1 MSSPIGCTLGL
12 PACLIIEWL
21 NDHSSSRLSLLPCM
35 DAPSSNAPPPN
46 PNGADPFGGPPT
58 PNDNDGSF
66 VTAMQGAG
74 LLADLDDNEFLRI
87 IEDLPDTLTGAAR
100 RMELLSRYFQGGD
113 EAASARR
120 TKTDRFFIHR
130 EADAVSAQSI
140 LRRVSALAPEIG
152 QVSLERIGE
161 ARYGQLVLRTQEHVV
176 PVVDDDEVD
185 EDDATV
191 PIMMP
196 TVTVRGIVQ
205 ATNVL
210 LQRAGVRVRMIP
222 LASNDFAE
230 AYISMTVRAVMEL
243 AKGGFL
249 DEDDPEELMEFA
261 GW

>member
-1 MSSPIGCTLGL
+1 
-12 PACLIIEWL
+12 
-21 NDHSSSRLSLLPCM
+21 M

-46 PNGADPFGGPPT
+46 PNGNDPFSGPPS
-58 PNDNDGSF
+58 PAESDGTF

-74 LLADLDDNEFLRI
+74 LLTDLDDSEFVRI
-87 IEDLPDTLTGAAR
+87 IEDLPDTLTGPAR
-100 RMELLSRYFQGGD
+100 RMELLCLYFQGGD
-113 EAASARR
+113 DANAGWKR
-120 TKTDRFFIHR
+120 TQTDRFFIHR
-130 EADAVSAQSI
+130 ETDAVSAQSI

-161 ARYGQLVLRTQEHVV
+161 ARYGQLVLRTGEHVV

-191 PIMMP
+191 PITMP

-230 AYISMTVRAVMEL
+230 AYIAMTVRAVMEL

-249 DEDDPEELMEFA
+249 DDNDPEELMEFA